1 MGNIF
6 YWAQVLEALDI
17 LVWVILV
24 GILIVLLIMFLV
36 YAFDPPYDEE
46 DKNKIKTWMIRC
58 IKTSLVLALIIT
70 FVPTKRTF
78 LLNTGAHAVERM
90 YNNNEQLQ
98 ELPENTLNL
107 LNEYIKTITEELKD
121 DQE

>member
-6 YWAQVLEALDI
+6 YWAQVLEALNI

-24 GILIVLLIMFLV
+24 GILIVLLIIFLV
-36 YAFDPPYDEE
+36 YAFDPPYSEE

-78 LLNTGAHAVERM
+78 LLNTGVHAVERM